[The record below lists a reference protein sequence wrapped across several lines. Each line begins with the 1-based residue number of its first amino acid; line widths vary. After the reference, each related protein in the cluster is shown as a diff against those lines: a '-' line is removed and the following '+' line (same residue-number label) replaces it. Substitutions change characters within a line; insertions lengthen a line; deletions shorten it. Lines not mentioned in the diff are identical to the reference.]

1 MLIDFRVKNF
11 RSLRDEQVLR
21 LVATKD
27 KTLHELNTMP
37 SGIKA
42 APFLLRSAVIYGPNA
57 GGKSN
62 LIKALHYMRAVVAE
76 SASIMQPGGL
86 FNVQPFRLDA
96 KSSTQP
102 TEFEVT
108 FIVDGVRHQY
118 GFALTAD
125 RVTSE
130 YLLVYK
136 AFKPQQWFDRRYD
149 PETRKD
155 QYEFGSGLK
164 GQKSTW
170 EGATRPNALFLS
182 IAAQLNSDQL
192 RPVFDSL
199 VNKLVVINDYTPL
212 SPQFS
217 IDMLRKPEGK
227 QAIFNF
233 LTAADISLAD
243 IDIVTR
249 RQPGQSMRFDLA
261 SGKTEVRNVEQEVSE
276 LLFHHVTGQGK
287 AAFGLDDESKGTRN
301 LLFLA
306 GPVLDILEKGL
317 TLVVDELDSSL
328 HPLLVRRLVERFHN
342 PTLNTKGAQLIFS
355 THDTSLLDSDLFRR
369 DQIWFVE
376 KNHDLASNLYPLSD
390 FSPRK
395 NEALER
401 GYLMG
406 RYGALPFFT
415 DARE

>member
-1 MLIDFRVKNF
+1 MGDPPHFTQ
-11 RSLRDEQVLR
+11 SL
-21 LVATKD
+21 
-27 KTLHELNTMP
+27 TLPH
-37 SGIKA
+37 SW
-42 APFLLRSAVIYGPNA
+42 
-57 GGKSN
+57 
-62 LIKALHYMRAVVAE
+62 
-76 SASIMQPGGL
+76 
-86 FNVQPFRLDA
+86 LDC
-96 KSSTQP
+96 
-102 TEFEVT
+102 
-108 FIVDGVRHQY
+108 
-118 GFALTAD
+118 FALTEEL
-125 RVTSE
+125 RVNR
-130 YLLVYK
+130 LV
-136 AFKPQQWFDRRYD
+136 
-149 PETRKD
+149 
-155 QYEFGSGLK
+155 
-164 GQKSTW
+164 
-170 EGATRPNALFLS
+170 
-182 IAAQLNSDQL
+182 I
-192 RPVFDSL
+192 
-199 VNKLVVINDYTPL
+199 INNYTPL

-217 IDMLRKPEGK
+217 LDMLRKPEGK
-227 QAIFNF
+227 QAIINF

-261 SGKTEVRNVEQEVSE
+261 SGKTEVRNEEQEVSE

-306 GPVLDILEKGL
+306 GPVLDILENGF

-328 HPLLVRRLVERFHN
+328 HPLLVRRLVELFHN

-376 KNHDLASNLYPLSD
+376 KNHDQASKLYPLSD

-395 NEALER
+395 NERWER